1 MRRSL
6 LLLAA
11 CDDTL
16 FGVLPEGATD
26 TGDPVVLSPDY
37 AADVEPIWLDHCA
50 GCHTD
55 GGASGDLALD
65 AGEAALVSVAA
76 SQVPSLALVE
86 PGDPE
91 RSYLWQKVTGADG
104 IEGRPMP
111 FGAPLSA
118 GHLGTVEA
126 WITSTRSP

>member
-6 LLLAA
+6 LLLWG

-16 FGVLPEGATD
+16 FGVRVD

-37 AADVEPIWLDHCA
+37 SADIEPIWLDHCA

-55 GGASGDLALD
+55 GGASGELALD

-76 SQVPSLALVE
+76 SQAPELALVE

-91 RSYLWQKVTGADG
+91 RSYLWRKVTGADG
-104 IEGRPMP
+104 ISGQPMP
-111 FGAPLSA
+111 YGEPLSE

-126 WITSTRSP
+126 WIVGVVP